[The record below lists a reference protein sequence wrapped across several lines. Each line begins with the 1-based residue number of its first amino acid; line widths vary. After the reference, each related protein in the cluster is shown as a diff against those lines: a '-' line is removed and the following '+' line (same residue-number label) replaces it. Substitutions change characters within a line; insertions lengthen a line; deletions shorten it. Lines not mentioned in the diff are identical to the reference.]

1 MSDKTTAAL
10 AAEQADVEA
19 TTTQEPELLPAA
31 TLDELEQVDLGT
43 VAEGER
49 APFRITDDRCADW
62 AIRKI
67 ADERSEYDRLKALAD
82 EQIAAINEKV
92 AAARKRMENGTSYL
106 TSCLADFF
114 ATVPHK
120 ETKTTEKYRLL
131 SGTLTFKKGTTKT
144 KLDEAKLVPWL
155 KANGYSELV
164 KVEESTRWADLKKLL
179 SYTGDIATLTKKTE
193 AAAAAAPPEAA
204 CLTLR
209 QKLVEMRKACP
220 EIVKKQHSDGV
231 SYKYAKI
238 YDVWEKITPIM
249 NELGVDFD
257 VISEQATRH
266 AENGDPVYWITMQ
279 TKTRN
284 GDKLMFLYEADLT
297 IRWLNLDNDDET
309 IEATVHAVGWN
320 DDPAK
325 AKGAAHTY
333 ALKYYLFEKFTVDQ
347 GEDDPDNSDF
357 GAQGKGSGAGGRQ
370 QATQGRQ
377 GQSSGR
383 LSDAQLTRLYKK
395 AEAAGMTKERTNAR
409 IVEKYKKQDPA
420 TLTRQ
425 EYDEICT
432 SLDNAAAQ
440 HNQQGGN
447 A

>member
-19 TTTQEPELLPAA
+19 ATTQEPELLPAA

-155 KANGYSELV
+155 KANGYGELV

-179 SYTGDIATLTKKTE
+179 SYTGDIATLTETG
-193 AAAAAAPPEAA
+193 
-204 CLTLR
+204 
-209 QKLVEMRKACP
+209 
-220 EIVKKQHSDGV
+220 EIVEGV
-231 SYKYAKI
+231 TVY
-238 YDVWEKITPIM
+238 ETPGI
-249 NELGVDFD
+249 
-257 VISEQATRH
+257 
-266 AENGDPVYWITMQ
+266 
-279 TKTRN
+279 
-284 GDKLMFLYEADLT
+284 
-297 IRWLNLDNDDET
+297 
-309 IEATVHAVGWN
+309 
-320 DDPAK
+320 
-325 AKGAAHTY
+325 
-333 ALKYYLFEKFTVDQ
+333 FTVD
-347 GEDDPDNSDF
+347 
-357 GAQGKGSGAGGRQ
+357 
-370 QATQGRQ
+370 
-377 GQSSGR
+377 
-383 LSDAQLTRLYKK
+383 
-395 AEAAGMTKERTNAR
+395 
-409 IVEKYKKQDPA
+409 V
-420 TLTRQ
+420 
-425 EYDEICT
+425 
-432 SLDNAAAQ
+432 
-440 HNQQGGN
+440 
-447 A
+447 

>member
-155 KANGYSELV
+155 KANGYAAGSVVTLATEGV
-164 KVEESTRWADLKKLL
+164 KSW
-179 SYTGDIATLTKKTE
+179 
-193 AAAAAAPPEAA
+193 
-204 CLTLR
+204 
-209 QKLVEMRKACP
+209 
-220 EIVKKQHSDGV
+220 DGT
-231 SYKYAKI
+231 A
-238 YDVWEKITPIM
+238 
-249 NELGVDFD
+249 F
-257 VISEQATRH
+257 ISRIRH
-266 AENGDPVYWITMQ
+266 DYV
-279 TKTRN
+279 KTRS
-284 GDKLMFLYEADLT
+284 KL
-297 IRWLNLDNDDET
+297 
-309 IEATVHAVGWN
+309 
-320 DDPAK
+320 
-325 AKGAAHTY
+325 
-333 ALKYYLFEKFTVDQ
+333 YLRKPLE
-347 GEDDPDNSDF
+347 G
-357 GAQGKGSGAGGRQ
+357 
-370 QATQGRQ
+370 
-377 GQSSGR
+377 
-383 LSDAQLTRLYKK
+383 Y
-395 AEAAGMTKERTNAR
+395 
-409 IVEKYKKQDPA
+409 
-420 TLTRQ
+420 
-425 EYDEICT
+425 
-432 SLDNAAAQ
+432 
-440 HNQQGGN
+440 
-447 A
+447 

>member
-155 KANGYSELV
+155 KANGYGELV

-179 SYTGDIATLTKKTE
+179 SYCHPYRPSERGSNENQNGLIRRHLPKGTDLST
-193 AAAAAAPPEAA
+193 
-204 CLTLR
+204 
-209 QKLVEMRKACP
+209 
-220 EIVKKQHSDGV
+220 V
-231 SYKYAKI
+231 SYEETKRIEDWLNNYPRKMFG
-238 YDVWEKITPIM
+238 Y
-249 NELGVDFD
+249 LC
-257 VISEQATRH
+257 SEQLFR
-266 AENGDPVYWITMQ
+266 EEI
-279 TKTRN
+279 
-284 GDKLMFLYEADLT
+284 
-297 IRWLNLDNDDET
+297 
-309 IEATVHAVGWN
+309 
-320 DDPAK
+320 
-325 AKGAAHTY
+325 
-333 ALKYYLFEKFTVDQ
+333 ALILA
-347 GEDDPDNSDF
+347 S
-357 GAQGKGSGAGGRQ
+357 
-370 QATQGRQ
+370 
-377 GQSSGR
+377 
-383 LSDAQLTRLYKK
+383 
-395 AEAAGMTKERTNAR
+395 
-409 IVEKYKKQDPA
+409 
-420 TLTRQ
+420 
-425 EYDEICT
+425 
-432 SLDNAAAQ
+432 
-440 HNQQGGN
+440 
-447 A
+447 